1 MGCTNSTPGVGG
13 SGPRLSQSSHLT
25 PSNVPAHSY
34 RRDLDWSKSI
44 EESWEDAADN
54 DQRAEFG
61 ASFNR
66 FMDGY
71 ALYWL
76 SWKEPACA
84 MAGTIV
90 NLPELP
96 LTTSYG
102 PCKYPIRTYLTIDDD
117 FRRLVLSLTIVIC
130 APLEGM
136 SNRPPLLTPRAPCKT
151 PEMIGA
157 MEQLPLMLR
166 GMQSQGFNVAHAR
179 MNAIMGVDQAYC
191 YYSPTTT
198 EPTIGRVTVDGDN
211 AFKRQN
217 DKLVK
222 IIKKG
227 QKKKGQ
233 KEGLPSFS
241 SLIFDLVIS
250 GAAEDFPDSGIWDE
264 GEFALSVNGVPYP
277 HATRLLSARVDGD
290 VSEGIDKTIFIAE
303 SPAFDAN
310 AEPKEI
316 MRNNDPAKDPGGLV
330 GLFLIITDPAAVW
343 PKPGDFNKHPAL
355 KAAEDALVDKMKKLH
370 AIGKLQKC
378 TARIFMGADSRKYK
392 LHGNRV
398 TSSTPEDQVAGE
410 AALTERPAS
419 GKLDVFDV
427 TLKKQQK
434 HQLFDSESHFQAIK
448 QRMQTRAEQNPEFAN
463 QMTPVISSRAAQHIL
478 RMNFPQCEVLDAGE
492 FPAVMPDGTVTGI
505 TDTRLIFAKDP
516 KQEPNRIVA
525 AVHVVPCPKPGLG
538 WEAVK
543 QTWLDTPE
551 MRNAENALLELLK
564 KMYAEGKLSE
574 VDCMAQV
581 VMGTDIS
588 IYQFVEGT
596 RFVDYSEERMAQFQ
610 FG

>member
-13 SGPRLSQSSHLT
+13 SGPRSSQSGHLT
-25 PSNVPAHSY
+25 SSNVPAHSY
-34 RRDLDWSKSI
+34 RRDLEWSKFI
-44 EESWEDAADN
+44 EETWEHAVDN
-54 DQRAEFG
+54 DQRAEFV
-61 ASFNR
+61 AFYNK

-76 SWKEPACA
+76 TWNEPACF

-90 NLPELP
+90 NLSELP
-96 LTTSYG
+96 LATSYG
-102 PCKYPIRTYLTIDDD
+102 PCKYPIRTYLTFDDD
-117 FRRLVLSLTIVIC
+117 FRRLILSLTIVIC
-130 APLEGM
+130 APLEEGD
-136 SNRPPLLTPRAPCKT
+136 NHPPLFTPRTPSKT

-157 MEQLPLMLR
+157 MEQLPMMLR

-179 MNAIMGVDQAYC
+179 MNAIMGTDHAYC

-211 AFKRQN
+211 EFKRRN
-217 DKLVK
+217 DNLVK

-250 GAAEDFPDSGIWDE
+250 GAAKDFPDSGIWDE
-264 GEFALSVNGVPYP
+264 GEFTMYVKGIPYP
-277 HATRLLSARVDGD
+277 HATRLLSARVYRDIPED
-290 VSEGIDKTIFIAE
+290 IDKTIFSAE
-303 SPAFDAN
+303 SPAFDTN

-343 PKPGDFNKHPAL
+343 PKPGDFSKHPAL

-370 AIGKLQKC
+370 AIGKLRKC

-392 LHGNRV
+392 LYGNRV
-398 TSSTPEDQVAGE
+398 NSTTPKDQVARE
-410 AALTERPAS
+410 AALTEKPAS
-419 GKLDVFDV
+419 GNLDVFDV

-434 HQLFDSESHFQAIK
+434 HQLWDSESHFQAIR
-448 QRMQTRAEQNPEFAN
+448 QRIQKRAEQKPEFAN
-463 QMTPVISSRAAQHIL
+463 QMAPVISTRAAQLIL
-478 RMNFPQCEVLDAGE
+478 RMNFPECEVLDAGE

-505 TDTRLIFAKDP
+505 TDTRLILARDP

-551 MRNAENALLELLK
+551 MRNAENALLEVLK

-581 VMGTDIS
+581 MMGTDIS